1 MDPAFTHNYNVNPVC
16 FEAEHLTKSQCMN
29 TNNKPTINTNDTI
42 EHLNAPTSFCWN
54 YLRQISLD
62 NEQEAM

>member
-1 MDPAFTHNYNVNPVC
+1 MDPAV

-29 TNNKPTINTNDTI
+29 TNNNKPTINTNDTMK
-42 EHLNAPTSFCWN
+42 HLNAPTSFCWN
-54 YLRQISLD
+54 YLLHISLD